1 MPGSRLGPSRACAFA
16 LSQCLPRAPRH
27 SHRPLDVRI
36 VRVLVEEQHDLAA
49 RALARISV
57 LQPLGPVAKDVL
69 AARATDLDRIFHD
82 NSSIDSERRRSE
94 GLLLK
99 MTIDRE
105 ITEHADL

>member
-1 MPGSRLGPSRACAFA
+1 MFGSCESSSKNSTISQLGHWREYPF
-16 LSQCLPRAPRH
+16 
-27 SHRPLDVRI
+27 
-36 VRVLVEEQHDLAA
+36 
-49 RALARISV
+49 
-57 LQPLGPVAKDVL
+57 LQPPIGPVAKDVL